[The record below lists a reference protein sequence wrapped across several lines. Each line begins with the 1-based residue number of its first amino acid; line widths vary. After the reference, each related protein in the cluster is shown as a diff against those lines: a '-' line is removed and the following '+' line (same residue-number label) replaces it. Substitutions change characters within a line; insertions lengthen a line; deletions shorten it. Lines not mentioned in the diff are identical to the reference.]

1 MVRFLI
7 PAVLL
12 LATSA
17 QADEV
22 TGDVLAFDRVAS
34 VIVIV
39 MEDKSVF
46 TVPNPEV
53 IPADAFITGPV
64 AEKASVDGV
73 DLSLRANDEGEN
85 GLTSVQSITRN

>member
-7 PAVLL
+7 PAALL

-22 TGDVLAFDRVAS
+22 TGDVLAFDRVAG
-34 VIVIV
+34 VIV

-46 TVPNPEV
+46 TLPNPDV
-53 IPADAFITGPV
+53 IP
-64 AEKASVDGV
+64 V
-73 DLSLRANDEGEN
+73 DLQAGETVTIVFKTDGDN

>member
-1 MVRFLI
+1 MEATMVRFLI

-34 VIVIV
+34 VIV

-53 IPADAFITGPV
+53 IPADLQAGETVTIVFKT
-64 AEKASVDGV
+64 
-73 DLSLRANDEGEN
+73 EGEN